1 MELSFIFSFRNEQES
16 IPELVR
22 RVGGVCQELNIGS
35 YELIFINDFSTD
47 NSEIVLTE
55 LQKSHPITIINMTR
69 NFGTAPCVLAGLDH
83 SSGDAVVYMDSDL
96 QDPPEVVAQMMAEFR
111 SGADVVHAKRRTRLG
126 ESRVKLFITKIAYK
140 VINLL
145 SDIPIPENTGDF
157 KLLSRAVV
165 DDIKKMSEDDPFMRG
180 LSVWVGYDQRI
191 IGYDRDPRNYGTTKF
206 PIFSR
211 NPIREFI
218 RGITSF
224 SAGPLYF
231 ALVLGLIISLGA
243 ILLIAYAFL
252 TKFLGVSVPGVSGII
267 IVIAIFNGA
276 ILVSNGIIGI
286 YVAKIFFQV
295 KQRPRYLIR
304 NIKKPFPDKA

>member
-1 MELSFIFSFRNEQES
+1 MELSFIFSFRNEEES

-22 RVGGVCQELNIGS
+22 RVGVVCQELRIES
-35 YELIFINDFSTD
+35 YELIFVNDFSTD

-83 SSGDAVVYMDSDL
+83 SAGDAVVYMDSDL
-96 QDPPEVVAQMMAEFR
+96 QDPPEVVAQMIAEFR
-111 SGADVVHAKRRTRLG
+111 SGADVVHAKRRPRSG
-126 ESRVKLFITKIAYK
+126 ESRVKLAVTKIAYK
-140 VINLL
+140 IINLL

-165 DDIKKMSEDDPFMRG
+165 DDIMKMSEDDPFMRG

-191 IGYDRDPRNYGTTKF
+191 IGYDRHPRNYGTTKF

-211 NPIREFI
+211 NPVREFI

-243 ILLIAYAFL
+243 ILLIAYAVL
-252 TKFLGVSVPGVSGII
+252 TKFLGVAVPGVSGII

-304 NIKKPFPDKA
+304 NIKKPFSDKA